1 MHHPDLFSQIRRN
14 LNSMKE
20 KEVPLRRQAIL
31 EFLRIV
37 QTEDLPAGAFD
48 EIMMMA
54 NKDLLKNL
62 ADGSE
67 FNR

>member
-1 MHHPDLFSQIRRN
+1 
-14 LNSMKE
+14 MKE